1 MVNQDS
7 AVKPHESTYNWR
19 DTLESSLK
27 ILIPLGAV
35 LLAFLVGSLV
45 IIAKGVNPIEAY
57 GALFRGAFGGLDSIG
72 TTIRKAT
79 PLLLTGLAVVFG
91 YRGGVFNIGAEGQL
105 ILGGM
110 AATAVGVRLQ
120 GAPVWLHV
128 TLCILAAMAAGSL
141 WSLLPGALKAFRG
154 FNEVI
159 TTLMMNY
166 IAVQV
171 LAWSVR
177 QDTFTGATW
186 QIWKYLGLK
195 DGTQPFAKSAIIFK
209 SAQLPVLW
217 EQMRLNLGAIIAI
230 VAAILV
236 YIILWRTTFGFALRT
251 VGSNP
256 RAAKYAGIRVSRT
269 MLTTMLVSGALAGLA
284 GGIEIL
290 GNQNRIID
298 AFLINVG
305 FDGIPVALVGQ
316 LHPVGALLS
325 ALFFGGLR
333 AGSNTMQITV
343 GVPISLIYILQ
354 ALAILFAIGGTAV
367 KIGGRAGR
375 RKPA

>member
-1 MVNQDS
+1 MVNPETAIQR
-7 AVKPHESTYNWR
+7 PESSFKRR

-27 ILIPLGAV
+27 ILIPLGAI
-35 LLAFLVGSLV
+35 LLAFLVGSLM
-45 IIAKGVNPIEAY
+45 IIAKGVNPLEAY
-57 GALFRGAFGGLDSIG
+57 AALFRGAFGSLDSIG

-110 AATAVGVRLQ
+110 AATAVGVRFEGL
-120 GAPVWLHV
+120 PVWLHV
-128 TLCILAAMAAGSL
+128 SLCILAAALAGAL
-141 WSLLPGALKAFRG
+141 WSALPGALKAFRG

-177 QDTFTGATW
+177 QDTVSDATW
-186 QIWKYLGLK
+186 RFWQYFGLK
-195 DGTQPFAKSAIIFK
+195 DPTQPFARSATIFE
-209 SAQLPVLW
+209 SAKLPMLW
-217 EQMRLNLGAIIAI
+217 SQMRLNLGAVVA
-230 VAAILV
+230 VGAAILV
-236 YIILWRTTFGFALRT
+236 FILLWRSSFGFGVRT

-256 RAAKYAGIRVSRT
+256 RAARYAGIKVART
-269 MLTTMLVSGALAGLA
+269 ILTTMLISGVLAGLA

-290 GNQNRIID
+290 GNQGRIID
-298 AFLINVG
+298 DFLINVG

-316 LHPVGALLS
+316 LHPVGALIS

-343 GVPISLIYILQ
+343 GVPVSLIYILQ
-354 ALAILFAIGGTAV
+354 ALAILFAIAGTAV
-367 KIGGRAGR
+367 NIQGRLAR
-375 RKPA
+375 RI

>member
-1 MVNQDS
+1 MVNQES
-7 AVKPHESTYNWR
+7 AANRQKATFNWR
-19 DTLESSLK
+19 DASESSLK
-27 ILIPLGAV
+27 ILVPVGAV
-35 LLAFLVGSLV
+35 LLAFLVGSIV

-57 GALFRGAFGGLDSIG
+57 GALFKGAFGGLDSIG

-110 AATAVGVRLQ
+110 AATAVGVRFQ
-120 GAPVWLHV
+120 GLPVWLHV
-128 TLCILAAMAAGSL
+128 ILCILAAMAAGSL

-177 QDTFTGATW
+177 QDVVRAATW
-186 QIWKYLGLK
+186 QFWKYFGLK
-195 DGTQPFAKSAIIFK
+195 DPTQPFAKSAIIFK

-217 EQMRLNLGAIIAI
+217 DQMRLNLGAVIA
-230 VAAILV
+230 VLAAILV

-290 GNQNRIID
+290 GNQYRIID

-316 LHPVGALLS
+316 LHPFGAMLS

-333 AGSNTMQITV
+333 AGSNTMQIMV

-354 ALAILFAIGGTAV
+354 ALAILFAIAGAAV
-367 KIGGRAGR
+367 NISGRFAR
-375 RKPA
+375 PK

>member
-1 MVNQDS
+1 MNPET
-7 AVKPHESTYNWR
+7 AIPRRESSLKWR
-19 DTLESSLK
+19 ETLESSLT
-27 ILIPLGAV
+27 ILVPLVAV
-35 LLAFLVGSLV
+35 LLAFVVGSL
-45 IIAKGVNPIEAY
+45 IILAKGVNPLEAY
-57 GALFRGAFGGLDSIG
+57 AALFKGAFGSLDSIG

-110 AATAVGVRLQ
+110 AATAVGIRLQ

-128 TLCILAAMAAGSL
+128 TLCVLAAMAAGSL

-177 QDTFTGATW
+177 QDTVTGGTW
-186 QIWKYLGLK
+186 QLWKYLGLK
-195 DGTQPFAKSAIIFK
+195 DPTQPFAKSATIFD
-209 SAQLPVLW
+209 SAKLPVLW
-217 EQMRLNLGAIIAI
+217 DQMRLNLGAVIA
-230 VAAILV
+230 VLAAILV
-236 YIILWRTTFGFALRT
+236 FIILWRTAFGFAVRT

-269 MLTTMLVSGALAGLA
+269 MLMTMLISGALAGLA
-284 GGIEIL
+284 GGVEIM
-290 GNQNRIID
+290 GNQGRIID
-298 AFLINVG
+298 SFLINAG

-316 LHPVGALLS
+316 LHPFGAMLS

-333 AGSNTMQITV
+333 AGSNTMQIMV

-354 ALAILFAIGGTAV
+354 ALAILFAIAGAA
-367 KIGGRAGR
+367 INIRGRLSR
-375 RKPA
+375 PK

>member
-1 MVNQDS
+1 MVNPET
-7 AVKPHESTYNWR
+7 AVQRPKSSFDWHETF
-19 DTLESSLK
+19 ESSLK
-27 ILIPLGAV
+27 ILVPLGAV
-35 LLAFLVGSLV
+35 LLAFVVGSIV
-45 IIAKGVNPIEAY
+45 IIAKGANPIEAY
-57 GALFRGAFGGLDSIG
+57 AALFKGAFGGLDSIG
-72 TTIRKAT
+72 TTIRKTT

-110 AATAVGVRLQ
+110 AATAVGVRLE
-120 GAPVWLHV
+120 GAPTWLHI

-166 IAVQV
+166 IAVQI

-177 QDTFTGATW
+177 EDTVTHATW
-186 QIWKYLGLK
+186 RFWEYLGLK
-195 DGTQPFAKSAIIFK
+195 DPTQPFAKSAIVFE

-217 EQMRLNLGAIIAI
+217 SQMRLNIGAIIA
-230 VAAILV
+230 VLAAILV
-236 YIILWRTTFGFALRT
+236 FILLWRTAFGFAVRT

-256 RAAKYAGIRVSRT
+256 RAARYAGIKVSRT
-269 MLTTMLVSGALAGLA
+269 MLMTMLISGALAGLA

-290 GNQNRIID
+290 GNQGRIID

-333 AGSNTMQITV
+333 AGSNTMQIMV

-354 ALAILFAIGGTAV
+354 ALAILFAIAGTAV
-367 KIGGRAGR
+367 NIRGRVSR
-375 RKPA
+375 PK

>member
-1 MVNQDS
+1 MVNPETAIRRPEAS
-7 AVKPHESTYNWR
+7 NAWR

-27 ILIPLGAV
+27 ILIPVAAV
-35 LLAFLVGSLV
+35 LMAFVVGSVV
-45 IIAKGVNPIEAY
+45 IIAKGVNPLEAY
-57 GALFRGAFGGLDSIG
+57 AALFKGAFGSLDSIG
-72 TTIRKAT
+72 TTIRKTT
-79 PLLLTGLAVVFG
+79 PLLLTGLAIVFG

-110 AATAVGVRLQ
+110 AATAVGVRFQ
-120 GAPVWLHV
+120 GLPVWLHV
-128 TLCILAAMAAGSL
+128 TLCILAAIAAGAA
-141 WSLLPGALKAFRG
+141 WSALPGLLKAFRG

-177 QDTFTGATW
+177 QDTVTGATW
-186 QIWKYLGLK
+186 RFWQYFGLK
-195 DGTQPFAKSAIIFK
+195 NPAQPFAKSATIFE

-217 EQMRLNLGAIIAI
+217 SQMRLNIGAVIALL
-230 VAAILV
+230 AAILV
-236 YIILWRTTFGFALRT
+236 FVILWRTAFGFGVRT

-256 RAAKYAGIRVSRT
+256 RAANYAGIRVPRTILMT
-269 MLTTMLVSGALAGLA
+269 MLISGGLAGLA

-290 GNQNRIID
+290 GNQGRIID
-298 AFLINVG
+298 DFLLNVG

-316 LHPVGALLS
+316 LHPFGAVLS

-333 AGSNTMQITV
+333 AGSNTMQIMV

-354 ALAILFAIGGTAV
+354 ALAILFAIAGTSV
-367 KIGGRAGR
+367 KIRGRMAR
-375 RKPA
+375 PK

>member
-1 MVNQDS
+1 MNPDTAIRRREPS
-7 AVKPHESTYNWR
+7 FNWR
-19 DTLESSLK
+19 DTLESSLT
-27 ILIPLGAV
+27 ILVPLVAV
-35 LLAFLVGSLV
+35 LLAFVVGAL
-45 IIAKGVNPIEAY
+45 IILAKGVNPLEAY
-57 GALFRGAFGGLDSIG
+57 AALFKGAFGSLDSIG

-110 AATAVGVRLQ
+110 AATAVGIRLQ

-177 QDTFTGATW
+177 QDAVTGGTW
-186 QIWKYLGLK
+186 QVWKYLGLK
-195 DGTQPFAKSAIIFK
+195 DPTQPFAKSATIFD

-217 EQMRLNLGAIIAI
+217 DQMRLNLGAVIAI
-230 VAAILV
+230 LAAILV
-236 YIILWRTTFGFALRT
+236 FVILWRTAFGFAVRT

-269 MLTTMLVSGALAGLA
+269 MLMTMLISGSLAGLA
-284 GGIEIL
+284 GGVEIM
-290 GNQNRIID
+290 GNQGRIID
-298 AFLINVG
+298 GFLINAG

-316 LHPVGALLS
+316 LHPFGAMLS

-333 AGSNTMQITV
+333 AGSNTMQIMV

-354 ALAILFAIGGTAV
+354 ALAILFAIAGASV
-367 KIGGRAGR
+367 NLRGRLAR
-375 RKPA
+375 PK

>member
-1 MVNQDS
+1 MVNPET
-7 AVKPHESTYNWR
+7 AVQRPRSSFNWQE
-19 DTLESSLK
+19 TFESSLK
-27 ILIPLGAV
+27 ILVPLAAV
-35 LLAFLVGSLV
+35 LLAFVVGSVV
-45 IIAKGVNPIEAY
+45 ILAKGANPIEAY
-57 GALFRGAFGGLDSIG
+57 AALFKGAFGGLDSIG
-72 TTIRKAT
+72 TTIRKTT
-79 PLLLTGLAVVFG
+79 PLLLAGLAVVFG

-110 AATAVGVRLQ
+110 AATAVGVRFQ
-120 GAPVWLHV
+120 GLPLWLHV
-128 TLCILAAMAAGSL
+128 PLCILAAMAAGSL

-177 QDTFTGATW
+177 KDTVSGFTW
-186 QIWKYLGLK
+186 RFWEYFGLK
-195 DGTQPFAKSAIIFK
+195 DGAQPFAKSATIFD

-217 EQMRLNLGAIIAI
+217 PAMRLNLGAVVALLAAVI
-230 VAAILV
+230 VFIL
-236 YIILWRTTFGFALRT
+236 LWRTGFGFAVRT

-256 RAAKYAGIRVSRT
+256 HAARYAGIKVSRT
-269 MLTTMLVSGALAGLA
+269 MLMTMLISGALAGLA

-290 GNQNRIID
+290 GNQGRIID
-298 AFLINVG
+298 DFLINVG

-316 LHPVGALLS
+316 LHPAGAVLS

-333 AGSNTMQITV
+333 AGSNTMQIMV

-354 ALAILFAIGGTAV
+354 ALAILFAIAGTAV
-367 KIGGRAGR
+367 NIRGRAAR
-375 RKPA
+375 PR

>member
-1 MVNQDS
+1 MTNPET
-7 AVKPHESTYNWR
+7 AIPHPKSSFNWR
-19 DTLESSLK
+19 GTFESSLK
-27 ILIPLGAV
+27 LLIPLVAV

-45 IIAKGVNPIEAY
+45 IIARGVNPLEAY
-57 GALFRGAFGGLDSIG
+57 GALFKGAFGGLDSIG

-110 AATAVGVRLQ
+110 AATAVGVRFPGL
-120 GAPVWLHV
+120 PIWLHV
-128 TLCILAAMAAGSL
+128 LLCVVAAMLAGAL
-141 WSLLPGALKAFRG
+141 WALLPGALKAFRG

-177 QDTFTGATW
+177 QDTVTTLTW
-186 QIWKYLGLK
+186 RFWQYFGLK
-195 DGTQPFAKSAIIFK
+195 DPAQPFARSATIFE
-209 SAQLPVLW
+209 SAKLPVLW
-217 EQMRLNLGAIIAI
+217 AQMRLNLGAAIAV

-236 YIILWRTTFGFALRT
+236 FILLWRTAFGFAVRT

-256 RAAKYAGIRVSRT
+256 HAARYAGIKVSRT
-269 MLTTMLVSGALAGLA
+269 MLGTMLISGALAGLA
-284 GGIEIL
+284 GGIEIM
-290 GNQNRIID
+290 GNQGRIID
-298 AFLINVG
+298 DFLLNVG

-316 LHPVGALLS
+316 LHPVGALIS

-333 AGSNTMQITV
+333 AGSNTMQIMV

-354 ALAILFAIGGTAV
+354 ALAILFAIAGTAV
-367 KIGGRAGR
+367 NISGRLAR
-375 RKPA
+375 SKS

>member
-1 MVNQDS
+1 MVNQES
-7 AVKPHESTYNWR
+7 AAKRQASSHSWR
-19 DTLESSLK
+19 DTFESSLK
-27 ILIPLGAV
+27 ILIPVVAV
-35 LLAFLVGSLV
+35 LLAFVVGSLV
-45 IIAKGVNPIEAY
+45 ILAKGANPIQAY
-57 GALFRGAFGGLDSIG
+57 AALFKGAFGGLDSTG

-120 GAPVWLHV
+120 GAPTWLHL

-141 WSLLPGALKAFRG
+141 WSALPGALKAFRG

-177 QDTFTGATW
+177 QDVVTAATW
-186 QIWKYLGLK
+186 KFWQYFGLK
-195 DGTQPFAKSAIIFK
+195 DGAQPFAKSATIFD
-209 SAQLPVLW
+209 SAKLPVLW
-217 EQMRLNLGAIIAI
+217 PAMRLNLGAVIA
-230 VAAILV
+230 VLAAILV
-236 YIILWRTTFGFALRT
+236 FIILWRTTFGFALRT

-256 RAAKYAGIRVSRT
+256 RAAKYAGIRVPRT
-269 MLTTMLVSGALAGLA
+269 MLTTMLISGALAGLA

-290 GNQNRIID
+290 GNQGRIID
-298 AFLINVG
+298 NFLINVG

-316 LHPVGALLS
+316 LHPFGAILS

-333 AGSNTMQITV
+333 AGSNTMQIMV

-354 ALAILFAIGGTAV
+354 ALAILFAIAGTSV
-367 KIGGRAGR
+367 NISGRFAR
-375 RKPA
+375 SK